1 MRLKTKVEIIL
12 AMTYVGIFA
21 LIDAVWQILEVSI
34 YESTQPSLVDTV
46 IGALFALSLCLN
58 LIHGMH
64 ICIIEKGDR

>member
-21 LIDAVWQILEVSI
+21 LIDAMWQILEVSI
-34 YESTQPSLVDTV
+34 YGSTQPSLVDTV
-46 IGALFALSLCLN
+46 IRALFALSLYFN